1 MGLRARV
8 GQPKR
13 SESRQLG
20 KRELSA
26 RHVDYAV
33 RTRGSWQ
40 SESFGGSAGAIR
52 GRARQKMAASEAI
65 DREQGHPTPAIPVR
79 EA

>member
-13 SESRQLG
+13 SESSQLG

-26 RHVDYAV
+26 RQPGYPV
-33 RTRGSWQ
+33 RTRVSLH
-40 SESFGGSAGAIR
+40 SETFGGHTGAIR

-65 DREQGHPTPAIPVR
+65 DREQGHPTPAIPGR